1 MHEQR
6 NILLS
11 FRLLNYLRG
20 QISDRIPASRCL
32 SRVQILETFTP
43 RCPRI
48 IVRSERPLF
57 FGYIFFTM
65 YDFLLKQHL
74 YRDKLKFKKSASLE
88 VDPAFKE
95 YLG

>member
-1 MHEQR
+1 MNKK

-57 FGYIFFTM
+57 FGYIFCTM
-65 YDFLLKQHL
+65 YDFLLKHL
-74 YRDKLKFKKSASLE
+74 YQDKLKFKKSVSLE
-88 VDPAFKE
+88 VDPALKE